1 MSEKM
6 FSQHVSQKLS
16 PYCHGE
22 LPEEESR
29 RVAEHLIG
37 CQRCRRE
44 FEEIKLG
51 VKFAEQLPRTSAP
64 ASLWSEIEAAYEKA
78 SQPSVSNEKHA
89 RPLFA
94 FTWQHAAVA
103 CAALLLV
110 VGAIWFFAHG
120 TNS

>member
-1 MSEKM
+1 M
-6 FSQHVSQKLS
+6 FSLHVSQKLS

-51 VKFAEQLPRTSAP
+51 VKLAEQLPRASAP
-64 ASLWSEIEAAYEKA
+64 ASLWSEIEEAFSKAAHQTRSDE
-78 SQPSVSNEKHA
+78 P
-89 RPLFA
+89 RPRHVFA
-94 FTWQHAAVA
+94 FTWRQAAAV
-103 CAALLLV
+103 CAVLLL
-110 VGAIWFFAHG
+110 AIGTVWFF
-120 TNS
+120 TR